1 MGLRFRKSIKVA
13 PGVKVNLNKK
23 SVGVTL
29 GTKGVHYTIN
39 SNGKQ
44 TKSVGI
50 PGTGLSYTTS
60 STISSPSSSVS
71 KSKQSTRKNDGNT
84 KNSSCFV
91 WALKIIGIII
101 LLSLMPS
108 IGWIIGIIWLIFF
121 RKNLSYNPAKQKACT
136 IIVALL
142 SVLSFIL
149 MCNSIAAKPSAAESV
164 NIENQEAIMEP
175 DIENTVSNDSEPVKE
190 NVTAEKKEEK
200 SEESIVP
207 SPETSDDN
215 SSSVTEK
222 LPQEPAA
229 AVPVAEAASN
239 PVITTENIKPSQEPA
254 DSNTVGEMVWK
265 SATGSKYHSINNCG
279 KMNPDKAKQ
288 VSLEEALELNL
299 EKCDK
304 CY

>member
-1 MGLRFRKSIKVA
+1 MGIRNDKGQKKRNKIQNERRDFFMGLRFRKSIKIA

-29 GTKGVHYTIN
+29 GTKGIHYTIN

-60 STISSPSSSVS
+60 STISSPSSSAS
-71 KSKQSTRKNDGNT
+71 KSKQSTRKNDGNA

-149 MCNSIAAKPSAAESV
+149 MCNSIAAKPPAAESV
-164 NIENQEAIMEP
+164 NIENQAAIMER
-175 DIENTVSNDSEPVKE
+175 DIENT
-190 NVTAEKKEEK
+190 
-200 SEESIVP
+200 
-207 SPETSDDN
+207 
-215 SSSVTEK
+215 
-222 LPQEPAA
+222 
-229 AVPVAEAASN
+229 ASN
-239 PVITTENIKPSQEPA
+239 

-265 SATGSKYHSINNCG
+265 SAAGSKYHSINNCG

-288 VSLEEALELNL
+288 ISLEEALKLNL
-299 EKCDK
+299 EKCSK